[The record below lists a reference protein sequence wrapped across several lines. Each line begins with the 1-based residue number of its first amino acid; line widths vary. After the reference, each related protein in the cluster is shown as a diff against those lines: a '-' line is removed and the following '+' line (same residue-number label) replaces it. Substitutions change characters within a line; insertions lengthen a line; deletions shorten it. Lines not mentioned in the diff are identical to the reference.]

1 MGIRY
6 LNKFLRTNCP
16 NSIACISMKEISG
29 KKIAIDVS
37 IYLYKFAAD
46 NTLIENMYLMLSIFR
61 YYQIIP
67 VFVFDGKPPDEKKQ
81 VLEKRKSDKVQAKK
95 EFQELKK
102 QLETDIDL
110 DGDEKQEIS
119 IAMDLLKKKFVYIQ
133 KEQIDQVKELMR
145 AFGVTYFDASGEADE
160 LCALLA
166 IKKKVWA
173 CMSEDMDLFVYG
185 CPRVLRY
192 FSLLK
197 HNVVIY
203 NTKRM
208 LDELGVLEKEFRQI
222 CVLSG
227 TDYNMHEKNG
237 LDLYSTLKLFKKFYK
252 TKKHIDNADFYEWLL
267 ENTSHILDYQL
278 IQKIDNL
285 FNLREKKNKLDNGVF
300 FEKMKITNGPYIKKD
315 VIKLLSLDGFIF

>member
-1 MGIRY
+1 MGIRH

-16 NSIACISMKEISG
+16 NSIACVSMKVISG

-61 YYQIIP
+61 YYQIVP

-81 VLEKRKSDKVQAKK
+81 VLEKRKNDKIEAKK

-285 FNLREKKNKLDNGVF
+285 KVYNTFRSKFTG
-300 FEKMKITNGPYIKKD
+300 
-315 VIKLLSLDGFIF
+315 

>member
-1 MGIRY
+1 
-6 LNKFLRTNCP
+6 
-16 NSIACISMKEISG
+16 MKEISG

-61 YYQIIP
+61 YYQITP

-102 QLETDIDL
+102 QLETDMNL
-110 DGDEKQEIS
+110 DHDEKQELS
-119 IAMDLLKKKFVYIQ
+119 IAMDLLKKKFIYIQ

-145 AFGVTYFDASGEADE
+145 AFGATYFDAPGEADE

-208 LDELGVLEKEFRQI
+208 LEELGLLEKEFRQI
-222 CVLSG
+222 CILSG
-227 TDYNMHEKNG
+227 TDYNKNG
-237 LDLYSTLKLFKKFYK
+237 LDLYNTLKLFKKYYK
-252 TKKHIDNADFYEWLL
+252 TKTNTTNADFYKWLL
-267 ENTSHILDYQL
+267 ENTSYILDYSL
-278 IQKIDNL
+278 VEKIDDL
-285 FNLREKKNKLDNGVF
+285 FNLREKKDKLDTGAF
-300 FEKMKITNGPYIKKD
+300 FEKMKIANGPYIKKD
-315 VIKLLSLDGFIF
+315 IVAILSLDGFIF

>member
-1 MGIRY
+1 MGIRH

-16 NSIACISMKEISG
+16 NSIACINMKEISG

-61 YYQIIP
+61 YYQITP
-67 VFVFDGKPPDEKKQ
+67 VFIFDGKPPDEKKQ
-81 VLEKRKSDKVQAKK
+81 VLEKRKSDKVHAKK

-102 QLETDIDL
+102 QLETDEHL
-110 DGDEKQEIS
+110 DHDEKQEIS
-119 IAMDLLKKKFVYIQ
+119 IAMDLLKKKFIYIQ

-145 AFGVTYFDASGEADE
+145 AFGATYFDAPGEADE

-208 LDELGVLEKEFRQI
+208 LEELGLLEKEFRQI
-222 CVLSG
+222 CILSG
-227 TDYNMHEKNG
+227 TDYNKNG
-237 LDLYSTLKLFKKFYK
+237 LDLYSTLKLFKKYYK
-252 TKKHIDNADFYEWLL
+252 TKINTTNANFYDWLL
-267 ENTSHILDYQL
+267 ENTSHILDYSHV
-278 IQKIDNL
+278 QKIDDL
-285 FNLREKKNKLDNGVF
+285 FNLCEKKDKLDNGVF
-300 FEKMKITNGPYIKKD
+300 FEKMKIANGPYIKKD

>member
-1 MGIRY
+1 
-6 LNKFLRTNCP
+6 
-16 NSIACISMKEISG
+16 MKEISG

-81 VLEKRKSDKVQAKK
+81 VLEKRRSDKVQAKK

-102 QLETDIDL
+102 QLETNDHL
-110 DGDEKQEIS
+110 DHDEKQEIS
-119 IAMDLLKKKFVYIQ
+119 ITMDLLKKKFIYIQ

-145 AFGVTYFDASGEADE
+145 AFGATYFDAPGEADE

-208 LDELGVLEKEFRQI
+208 LEELGLLEKEFRQI
-222 CVLSG
+222 CILSG
-227 TDYNMHEKNG
+227 TDYNMYEKNG
-237 LDLYSTLKLFKKFYK
+237 LDLYSTLKLFKKYYK
-252 TKKHIDNADFYEWLL
+252 TKTKANSSNFYEWLL
-267 ENTSHILDYQL
+267 ENTSHILDYSL
-278 IQKIDNL
+278 VQKIDDL
-285 FNLREKKNKLDNGVF
+285 FNLREKKDNLDNGIF
-300 FEKMKITNGPYIKKD
+300 FEKMKITNGLYSKKD
-315 VIKLLSLDGFIF
+315 IVSILSLDGFIF

>member
-1 MGIRY
+1 
-6 LNKFLRTNCP
+6 
-16 NSIACISMKEISG
+16 MKEISG
-29 KKIAIDVS
+29 KKIAIDIS

-46 NTLIENMYLMLSIFR
+46 NTLIENIYLMLSIFR

-81 VLEKRKSDKVQAKK
+81 VLEKRKNDKIEAKK
-95 EFQELKK
+95 EFQKLKK
-102 QLETDIDL
+102 QLETDHDL
-110 DGDEKQEIS
+110 DHDEKQELS
-119 IAMDLLKKKFVYIQ
+119 ITMDLLKKKFIYIK

-145 AFGVTYFDASGEADE
+145 AFGATYFDASGEADE

-208 LDELGVLEKEFRQI
+208 LEELGLLEKEFRQI

-227 TDYNMHEKNG
+227 TDYNIYEKNG
-237 LDLYSTLKLFKKFYK
+237 LDLYGTLKLFKKYYK
-252 TKKHIDNADFYEWLL
+252 TKTSTKENVLDFYQWIL
-267 ENTSHILDYQL
+267 ENTTYILDFPFV
-278 IQKIDNL
+278 QKIDDL
-285 FNLREKKNKLDNGVF
+285 FNLREKKDKSGDIIF
-300 FEKMKITNGPYIKKD
+300 FEKMKVTNGSYVKKD
-315 VIKLLSLDGFIF
+315 IQKILSEDGFIFA